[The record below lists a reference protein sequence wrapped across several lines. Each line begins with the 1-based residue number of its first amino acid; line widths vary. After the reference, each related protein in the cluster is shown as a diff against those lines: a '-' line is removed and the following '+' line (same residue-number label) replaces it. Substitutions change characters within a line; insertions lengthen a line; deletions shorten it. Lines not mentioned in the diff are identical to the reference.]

1 MTQSGINCEDLII
14 QSFFSF
20 SLFTVERPNLGCRVL
35 IHRNLSKIVGGLMRD
50 IVDWVASTRLKSASL
65 LYVLLLNAEDYITQH
80 MTPLISGM
88 NKACADSETQ
98 VVKDVGSHFFPL
110 FEHVNKDI

>member
-1 MTQSGINCEDLII
+1 
-14 QSFFSF
+14 
-20 SLFTVERPNLGCRVL
+20 
-35 IHRNLSKIVGGLMRD
+35 MRD

-88 NKACADSETQ
+88 NKACADSEAQ

>member
-35 IHRNLSKIVGGLMRD
+35 IHRNLSKVVGGLMRD

-80 MTPLISGM
+80 MTTINTRL
-88 NKACADSETQ
+88 CHQD
-98 VVKDVGSHFFPL
+98 
-110 FEHVNKDI
+110 